1 MSDATKRKCGCDWS
15 LWETCDE
22 CNPDDEAAEI
32 RRLRTRLAESEAEV
46 GNQRRLRMLAE
57 EAIPKGTEV
66 ARDYFAAEAEALLN
80 RARAET
86 DLVRQGLDLERTAR
100 LAAEAEAE
108 KWRSEARRA
117 LAAEAERDDLLG
129 ALRGLE
135 VSVQAMFD
143 AIDDPDYKSWPGVRE
158 DQLRQ
163 AADRARAAI
172 ASAERRS
179 P

>member
-1 MSDATKRKCGCDWS
+1 MTYI
-15 LWETCDE
+15 
-22 CNPDDEAAEI
+22 EAMIALAEMLPGP
-32 RRLRTRLAESEAEV
+32 LRPWLRVIANEVGKLGARLAESEAEV